1 MLIIGAWAFSHKLF
15 TLLLLQLVTFQ
26 LIKRNMPSVGLS
38 LVNVEFSMGSEEISE
53 ICFRCRKKVSCVL
66 FAKEEISCNP
76 LENACFISFS
86 LTTNVRPA
94 LPLSVLAYLLSI
106 VVK

>member
-53 ICFRCRKKVSCVL
+53 ICFRCRKK
-66 FAKEEISCNP
+66 
-76 LENACFISFS
+76 
-86 LTTNVRPA
+86 
-94 LPLSVLAYLLSI
+94 YLVYCLQRNKFPVTHLKMHASYPFLLRLM
-106 VVK
+106 